1 MVQKPFLIKH
11 TQSRRVRKGSG
22 KGNGKVEIDL
32 PRTRNP
38 GKSRKVPGTFPG
50 RVHVDCKFRFY
61 PFWDEQDTSY
71 RNQPIETCVLIVF
84 LRCVFGPVSGPIK
97 NPQSRKVREGSG
109 KVSAKLI
116 ILRRAR
122 NKNK

>member
-1 MVQKPFLIKH
+1 MV
-11 TQSRRVRKGSG
+11 SA
-22 KGNGKVEIDL
+22 
-32 PRTRNP
+32 TRN
-38 GKSRKVPGTFPG
+38 
-50 RVHVDCKFRFY
+50 HL
-61 PFWDEQDTSY
+61 
-71 RNQPIETCVLIVF
+71 IETLILIAF
-84 LRCVFGPVSGPIK
+84 LVTVSGPVSGLVK